1 MASTPPGA
9 IVTTVLRSFCEQV
22 GDLDGE
28 LFMVPEGRTRDLV
41 RMTYTETTEDTMP
54 TETYKTLVRRFYDEA
69 LNARSVQVIDE
80 LALADYAEHDPLPGQ
95 RDGLVGLK
103 DRVSMLT
110 QGLAST
116 YTVHDMIACGDRVV
130 VRWTNAG
137 VHSGEFLGI
146 PPTGRS
152 FDIAG
157 IDIYRI
163 ENGRMA
169 EHWHVVDQL
178 TMLQQLG
185 LIPAPDSAPV

>member
-1 MASTPPGA
+1 M
-9 IVTTVLRSFCEQV
+9 
-22 GDLDGE
+22 
-28 LFMVPEGRTRDLV
+28 
-41 RMTYTETTEDTMP
+41 YTETTEETMSV
-54 TETYKTLVRRFYDEA
+54 ETYKSLVRRFYDEA
-69 LNARSVQVIDE
+69 LNARRVQVIDE

-110 QGLAST
+110 EGLAST
-116 YTVHDMIACGDRVV
+116 YTLHDVIATGDRVV

-137 VHSGEFLGI
+137 IHSGEFLGI

-152 FDIAG
+152 FEIAG

-163 ENGRMA
+163 ENDRMA

-185 LIPAPDSAPV
+185 LIPAPDSAPA

>member
-1 MASTPPGA
+1 MSTKA
-9 IVTTVLRSFCEQV
+9 
-22 GDLDGE
+22 
-28 LFMVPEGRTRDLV
+28 
-41 RMTYTETTEDTMP
+41 YTN
-54 TETYKTLVRRFYDEA
+54 LVRRFYDEV
-69 LNARSVQVIDE
+69 LNARRIQVIDE

-103 DRVSMLT
+103 DRASMLVE
-110 QGLAST
+110 GLTST
-116 YTVHDMIACGDRVV
+116 YTVHDVIASDDRVV

-137 VHSGEFLGI
+137 THSGEFLGI
-146 PPTGRS
+146 PATGRS

-163 ENGRMA
+163 ENDRMA

-185 LIPAPDSAPV
+185 LIPAPDSAPA